1 MVAAQSLFPIEPA
14 AEEQRL
20 VLSGV
25 PWSTYVTLREAL
37 DHTNLRMTYLEG
49 TLEILS
55 PSRRHEVEKKQF
67 ARFLELFCLERDIP
81 LFAYG
86 STTWRSEAKARGLEA
101 DECYSRGERELP
113 EIAIEVIVSHGSV
126 DKLEVYRGLGIR
138 EVWLFS
144 LCQSPPATP
153 SASRPDPVSLGGTR
167 DPFGDLPEGFEAG
180 ACTVLSLREAGYMK
194 IPSSEVIPEVDLVRI
209 VQYAMRPDQH
219 AALRAY
225 RDELRGSRRA

>member
-25 PWSTYVTLREAL
+25 PWTMYVALREML

-49 TLEILS
+49 TLEIMS

-101 DECYSRGERELP
+101 DECYSRCERELP
-113 EIAIEVIVSHGSV
+113 EIALEVIVSHGSV

-138 EVWLFS
+138 EVWLF
-144 LCQSPPATP
+144 
-153 SASRPDPVSLGGTR
+153 
-167 DPFGDLPEGFEAG
+167 EAG
-180 ACTVLSLREAGYMK
+180 ACTVLSLRDAGYVK

-209 VQYAMRPDQH
+209 VQYAMRSDQH

-225 RDELRGSRRA
+225 RDELRGSRRD